1 MSRARIEHTPDGYYL
16 NRTPLFAFT
25 LLCCLF
31 ARGAPPRT

>member
-31 ARGAPPRT
+31 ALWGT